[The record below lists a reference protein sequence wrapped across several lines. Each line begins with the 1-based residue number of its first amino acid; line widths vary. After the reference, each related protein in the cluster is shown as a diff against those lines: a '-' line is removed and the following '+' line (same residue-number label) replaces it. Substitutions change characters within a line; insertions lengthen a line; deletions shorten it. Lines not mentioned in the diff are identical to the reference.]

1 MKQRFHYGLNGLRG
15 LACIVVLVFHCCL
28 VFRCYGADHTD
39 KMPLSISGFQGDLI
53 HFALALFNGP
63 ACVTL
68 FFVLSGVVLSLSL
81 DVDGDLSGKTVV
93 SYWAK
98 RLSRL
103 YPLLIMATIFSE
115 ALQVL
120 LFRHHQFRAGTTW
133 LNWAYDVNLTPKELL
148 KNLVGA
154 SPSLNSPAWSIK
166 VEIIESAIFPV
177 IYMLSRRAIP
187 AVIAFVVL
195 LALMLTAHGNGSTLD
210 DLRVFTVCFLAG
222 ALIPR
227 WSAPVAHAFARLPSI
242 ARLTAVA
249 ATIAVFCCSRWVN
262 NPMAL
267 QTFLVMATAT
277 FLIIVVY
284 HRPAGTI
291 AKSFIARKL
300 GEISYS
306 VYLLHMPI
314 LTTVAFVWLS
324 LEQNPAEIP
333 WVSGTIV
340 LTVLTLLVTLPI
352 AYLSYTYFERPVEGA
367 GRRLA
372 KQLNPRVSGPRLVT
386 TN

>member
-15 LACIVVLVFHCCL
+15 LACIIVLIFHSCL
-28 VFRCYGADHTD
+28 VFRFYGIDNTD
-39 KMPLSISGFQGDLI
+39 RMPLSISGFEGDLI
-53 HFALALFNGP
+53 HIALALFNGP

-81 DVDGDLSGKTVV
+81 DADGELSSKIVL

-103 YPLLIMATIFSE
+103 YPLLIMATIFAA

-133 LNWAYDVNLTPKELL
+133 LNWAYDVNLTPKALF

-154 SPSLNSPAWSIK
+154 DSTLNSPAWSIK
-166 VEIIESAIFPV
+166 VEIIESAFFPIIFW
-177 IYMLSRRAIP
+177 LSRRAIL
-187 AVIAFVVL
+187 AAISFVVL
-195 LALMLTAHGNGSTLD
+195 FALMLTAHGNGSTLD
-210 DLRVFTVCFLAG
+210 DLRVYTVCFFAG

-227 WSAPVAHAFARLPSI
+227 WSAPVARAFGRLPPVARLAAI
-242 ARLTAVA
+242 A
-249 ATIAVFCCSRWVN
+249 ATIAVFCTSRWVSD
-262 NPMAL
+262 PLAL

-277 FLIIVVY
+277 FLITIVY
-284 HRPAGTI
+284 HRPPGVI
-291 AKSFIARKL
+291 ATSFFARKL

-324 LEQNPAEIP
+324 LAQNPAAIP
-333 WVSGTIV
+333 WLSGTII
-340 LTVLTLLVTLPI
+340 LAILTLVFTLPI
-352 AYLSYTYFERPVEGA
+352 AWLSYTYFERPLEGA
-367 GRRLA
+367 GRRVA
-372 KQLNPRVSGPRLVT
+372 RQINPRVARAGLVT
-386 TN
+386 TS